1 MKETYVQRSNRIHD
15 DGGGGESAAVHTRG
29 NLPRNII
36 VVIISC
42 SLCVCFFFCTER
54 QRNIINISEQKKH
67 KLTHIHTKEFNTI
80 APFRS
85 VPCSRQLNVLICFA
99 SKSNVMN
106 IHIEI
111 D

>member
-42 SLCVCFFFCTER
+42 SLCVCF
-54 QRNIINISEQKKH
+54 
-67 KLTHIHTKEFNTI
+67 
-80 APFRS
+80 
-85 VPCSRQLNVLICFA
+85 VLY
-99 SKSNVMN
+99 
-106 IHIEI
+106 
-111 D
+111 